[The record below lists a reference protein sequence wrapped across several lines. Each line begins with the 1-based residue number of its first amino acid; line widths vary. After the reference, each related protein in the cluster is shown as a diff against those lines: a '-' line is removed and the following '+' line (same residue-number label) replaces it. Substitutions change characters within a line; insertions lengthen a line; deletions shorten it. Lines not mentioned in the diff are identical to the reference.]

1 MITNKK
7 IGAWHYLGV
16 KCIMALLRGMTSKI
30 MGIFIA

>member
-16 KCIMALLRGMTSKI
+16 KCIMALLRGMTSKM
-30 MGIFIA
+30 MGIFIV